1 MVNAQNSGR
10 GSAQAH
16 AQALPLLAPK
26 ATRAEHVSAQPDTAY
41 SHYLGSLVTQLD
53 RIARIP
59 QLIAE
64 STKSFFGYQTA
75 PKSSSLS
82 GTKARVFSK
91 KPTWLKK
98 LELASPVA
106 LKVAPVCQHADRRS

>member
-1 MVNAQNSGR
+1 MVNAQNS
-10 GSAQAH
+10 APAPAPAH
-16 AQALPLLAPK
+16 AQTLPLLAPK
-26 ATRAEHVSAQPDTAY
+26 ATRAEQVPGQPDTAY
-41 SHYLGSLVTQLD
+41 SQYLGSLVTQLD

-64 STKSFFGYQTA
+64 STKSFFGYQTT

-82 GTKARVFSK
+82 GTKSRVFSK

-98 LELASPVA
+98 FAGLPETLQAPRHALA
-106 LKVAPVCQHADRRS
+106 R